1 MFILKDAHPPSK
13 IPLYVALSVAVI
25 LCILGIVLVA
35 IGGAKLSDG
44 KSCIV
49 SDDGSKSAI
58 TSEAKLC
65 DYSDEAKRV
74 RLDEFLTKVKS
85 TYYKMNP
92 NNAVHDPDA
101 TPATI
106 REDFSPYNAH
116 PAAIRRRTDAALR
129 LLKEALEIDQ
139 LVNSDLLKPREIKAI
154 SQVKHFLQSNFGAP
168 YDENYYAGDWMLGP
182 NKFCWQPICQ
192 VGSDLKAHF
201 TYEKWGI
208 QPKSLKDLE
217 FVFDQLKK
225 LNDSLMQYI
234 ENMKYGV
241 GAGFVR
247 SEEDCQDGLYS
258 IQRKFSEVSQN
269 GPKGKDGF
277 NWVTYALVSLS
288 LLSICS
294 LSKGNSFNLLS
305 LCRQRNVG
313 NLVLTYLQV
322 SLPGEI
328 TPKNS
333 IRWSRRIFHSMT
345 LRW

>member
-1 MFILKDAHPPSK
+1 MELKGASDGFILKEPRPPCK

-25 LCILGIVLVA
+25 LCIVGTILVA
-35 IGGAKLSDG
+35 VGGTKLSER
-44 KSCIV
+44 KSCSV
-49 SDDGSKSAI
+49 VEDGSKNTIS
-58 TSEAKLC
+58 SEAKLC

-92 NNAVHDPDA
+92 NKAVYDPDA

-116 PAAIRRRTDAALR
+116 PRAIRNRTDAALR
-129 LLKEALEIDQ
+129 LYKEALETDQ
-139 LVNSDLLKPREIKAI
+139 IVNSDLLKPREIKAI

-182 NKFCWQPICQ
+182 NKFCWQPICY

-208 QPKSLKDLE
+208 QPKTLSDLE
-217 FVFDQLKK
+217 FVFDHLKK
-225 LNDSLMQYI
+225 LKVSSMQYI
-234 ENMKYGV
+234 ANVKYGV

-247 SEEDCQDGLYS
+247 SEEECQDGLYS
-258 IQRKFSEVSQN
+258 IQRKYREVSQN

-277 NWVTYALVSLS
+277 NWVSYAL
-288 LLSICS
+288 I
-294 LSKGNSFNLLS
+294 
-305 LCRQRNVG
+305 
-313 NLVLTYLQV
+313 
-322 SLPGEI
+322 
-328 TPKNS
+328 
-333 IRWSRRIFHSMT
+333 
-345 LRW
+345 